1 MIIHATR
8 KRASDQLDRHTTPR
22 HKFFTTPRFTA
33 GAHGETAALVSKD
46 MLKNDDERWPAVA
59 FIADHDRS
67 DHASTLVRSLSDLAG
82 LS

>member
-1 MIIHATR
+1 MLT
-8 KRASDQLDRHTTPR
+8 
-22 HKFFTTPRFTA
+22 
-33 GAHGETAALVSKD
+33 ETAALVSKD

>member
-1 MIIHATR
+1 M
-8 KRASDQLDRHTTPR
+8 
-22 HKFFTTPRFTA
+22 
-33 GAHGETAALVSKD
+33 AALVSKD